1 MWAGAYF
8 ILCVLCTKLAEGSN
22 TTKFMKFFTREV
34 SGLTVYK
41 WFFFPD
47 SFFTELSNP
56 KQLWCVKVVK
66 VLRLEG
72 NPLCDKEGWQ
82 GAVRD
87 EVTNLQELTGA
98 ANNTLQIN

>member
-8 ILCVLCTKLAEGSN
+8 ILCVLCTKTCGRQQYHEIHEIFHPRSFRL
-22 TTKFMKFFTREV
+22 
-34 SGLTVYK
+34 YK
-41 WFFFPD
+41 LFFFPD